1 MTLQLSD
8 PQFTPISR
16 IMLLRSS
23 LVLALLCSFSA
34 FSVAQQSLD
43 KIVQDAAVRAK
54 APGVVVTV
62 IRNHKVEF
70 SKSAGFADL
79 ENLVPMTTASVFQI
93 GSMGKQFTAT
103 AIMILAE
110 QGKIALDDLIS
121 KYVANLP
128 ESWRQIKIRHL
139 LNHTSG
145 LPEYNS
151 MPGFSTLAATKATHD
166 KWLAFVREAPLQFK
180 PGDAMQYSNTGYY
193 LLGMLIETI
202 TKEPLRVTLNRLI
215 FDPLEMRSTDL
226 YSHNEIVPKRVR
238 GYIFTSDRQQNI
250 GQFDLDWAFAAGAI
264 LSTMDDL
271 VRWVNAQ
278 GSTKL
283 LKAESWKAMW
293 APAVLSNG
301 DISGY
306 GFGWRL
312 ATNNGNSVIH
322 HGGKIAGF
330 SAQIARYPDKD
341 LAIIVLT
348 NSFTVDAKGIAA
360 KIARHID
367 PSLEPP
373 GTPTDPIPD
382 PSPKLSAKL
391 EAVLKQLLAGSA
403 DPNDFEEEF
412 RKDIFSE
419 VGVKGAKDL
428 SSFGAFSTFVLVVAS
443 EEKDNKNRVFTFR
456 IGQEDFVADFTIDA
470 NLRISR
476 LSISRLRQA
485 RRSKGP

>member
-1 MTLQLSD
+1 MLQ
-8 PQFTPISR
+8 
-16 IMLLRSS
+16 RSL
-23 LVLALLCSFSA
+23 LVLPLIFAVVPHA
-34 FSVAQQSLD
+34 IAQQALD
-43 KIVQDAAVRAK
+43 KIVQDAAVKAK
-54 APGVVVTV
+54 APGVVVAV
-62 IRNHKVEF
+62 IRNNKVEF
-70 SKSAGFADL
+70 STSTGFADL
-79 ENLVPMTTASVFQI
+79 ENLVPVTSASVFQI

-103 AIMILAE
+103 AIMMLVE
-110 QGKIALDDLIS
+110 ERRIALDEPIS
-121 KYVANLP
+121 KYVTNLP
-128 ESWRQIKIRHL
+128 EGWRQIKIRHL

-151 MPGFSTLAATKATHD
+151 MPGFGTLATTKATHD

-180 PGDAMQYSNTGYY
+180 PGDDMQYTNTGYY
-193 LLGMLIETI
+193 LLGILIETI

-238 GYIFTSDRQQNI
+238 GYIFASDRQQNI

-283 LKAESWKAMW
+283 LKAESWKAIW
-293 APAVLSNG
+293 APAVLNNG
-301 DISGY
+301 DLSGY

-348 NSFTVDAKGIAA
+348 NSFTADAKGIAV
-360 KIARHID
+360 KIARHFD

-391 EAVLKQLLAGSA
+391 ESVLKQLLAGSA
-403 DPNDFEEEF
+403 DRNDFEEGF

-419 VGVKGAKDL
+419 EGIKGAKDL

-443 EEKDNKNRVFTFR
+443 EEKAAKNRVFTFK
-456 IGQEDFVADFTIDA
+456 IGLEDFVADFTIDA

-476 LSISRLRQA
+476 LSISRIR
-485 RRSKGP
+485 